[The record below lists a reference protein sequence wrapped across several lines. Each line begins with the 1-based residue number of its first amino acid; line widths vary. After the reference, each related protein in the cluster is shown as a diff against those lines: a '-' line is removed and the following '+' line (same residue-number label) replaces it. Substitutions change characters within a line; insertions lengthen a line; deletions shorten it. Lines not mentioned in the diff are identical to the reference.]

1 MTSPSEARITLSDF
15 LRMIQATRIT
25 VGQEDLNALLNSAG
39 LSRFVENLFEDD
51 HAVTVY
57 SSDLAQFN
65 SAVENRY
72 GRGSQAV
79 LRRIGQEMFSITL
92 AERSIVFNFTRLAM
106 KMTPKRRRI
115 RFILESL
122 ISAAIYSYP
131 SSEAQVEETEHQ
143 ITYLEHDCP
152 ISVGRKSEQPIC
164 HLTAG
169 ELGAAVRWAAG
180 EEFDV
185 RETQCIARGDYACRF
200 EVVERNRT

>member
-1 MTSPSEARITLSDF
+1 
-15 LRMIQATRIT
+15 MILATRTT
-25 VGQEDLNALLNSAG
+25 VGQDDLNALLYSAG
-39 LSRFVENLFEDD
+39 LSRFIEGLPESDP
-51 HAVTVY
+51 ALTVNPT
-57 SSDLAQFN
+57 DLAQFN
-65 SAVENRY
+65 TAVENRY

-79 LRRIGQEMFSITL
+79 LKRIGREMFSLTL
-92 AERSIVFNFTRLAM
+92 AERPIVFYLTKLAM

-122 ISAAIYSYP
+122 ISTAKFSHLN
-131 SSEAQVEETEHQ
+131 SEAQVEETEHQ

-152 ISVGRKSEQPIC
+152 ISIGRKSEQPIC
-164 HLTAG
+164 HLTSG